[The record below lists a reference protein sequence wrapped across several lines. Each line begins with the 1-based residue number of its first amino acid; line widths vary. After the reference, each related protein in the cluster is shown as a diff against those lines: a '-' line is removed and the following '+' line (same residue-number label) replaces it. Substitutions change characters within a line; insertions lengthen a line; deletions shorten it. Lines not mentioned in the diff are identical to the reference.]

1 MFERIAEIEARYQEL
16 EDKLG
21 QPELARDPSKLRELT
36 QELASLREL
45 IGAYRDWKQV
55 GAGIAENEELAGDPD
70 PEIRELAKAELSALQ
85 VRRVELEGEIVKLL
99 APRDPR
105 DQKSVVLEIRPG
117 TGGEEASLFAGD
129 LFRMYTRYAQ
139 GRGWSVEVLSLSE
152 GDGGGIREVIASIG
166 GAAVYGRLKYESGV
180 HRVQRVPT
188 TESQGRI
195 HTSTATVAVLPEAD
209 TADIQIDEKDL
220 RIDRFRAGGPG
231 GQSVNTTDSAIR
243 VTHIPTGLVVQCQ
256 DEKSQHKNKAKAIKV
271 LRARLFDLEQ
281 QRIDSERAA
290 TRKGQIG
297 TRRPRRA
304 DPHLQLSAEPRHRS
318 PRRIHAAQARP
329 RHRGRDRRADR
340 RGEHE
345 PRSRRAAGVEMSA
358 EEWKLMDLVR
368 WTADYFTPARR
379 AVSAARRGA
388 AARARARSAAH
399 GPLPGLR
406 SAGRGAGP
414 RALPRAGA
422 PPRQGA
428 LAGRLSDGRARVLVD
443 AVPRHARR
451 ADPEARD
458 RDAGARGG
466 GPEAAAGRG
475 ARRRLGL
482 RQRGA
487 RARASRRGDRG
498 AGLLARRARD
508 RASESRSASASPT
521 G

>member
-21 QPELARDPSKLRELT
+21 QPELARDPGKLRELT
-36 QELASLREL
+36 QELAGLREL

-55 GAGIAENEELAGDPD
+55 AAGIAENEELAGDPD
-70 PEIRELAKAELSALQ
+70 PEIRELAKAELSTLQ
-85 VRRVELEGEIVKLL
+85 DRRVELEGEIVKLL
-99 APRDPR
+99 TPRDPR

-297 TRRPRRA
+297 SGDRA
-304 DPHLQLSAEPRHRS
+304 ERIRTYNFPQNRVTDHRVGFTL
-318 PRRIHAAQARP
+318 HKL
-329 RHRGRDRRADR
+329 DRVIE
-340 RGEHE
+340 GEIDE
-345 PRSRRAAGVEMSA
+345 LIDAVSTSLEA
-358 EEWKLMDLVR
+358 EE
-368 WTADYFTPARR
+368 
-379 AVSAARRGA
+379 
-388 AARARARSAAH
+388 
-399 GPLPGLR
+399 LR
-406 SAGRGAGP
+406 
-414 RALPRAGA
+414 
-422 PPRQGA
+422 
-428 LAGRLSDGRARVLVD
+428 
-443 AVPRHARR
+443 
-451 ADPEARD
+451 
-458 RDAGARGG
+458 
-466 GPEAAAGRG
+466 
-475 ARRRLGL
+475 
-482 RQRGA
+482 
-487 RARASRRGDRG
+487 
-498 AGLLARRARD
+498 
-508 RASESRSASASPT
+508 ESR
-521 G
+521 